1 VSAGRDLAGYNVM
14 FKVQGSNK
22 EYCLW
27 DIDEIKTL
35 YETANGDKNPEL
47 MRKL

>member
-1 VSAGRDLAGYNVM
+1 M